1 MKLVQQLAIII
12 LYNKT
17 INEVIKLT
25 GKVKYSIVV
34 PLYNEELVISESYR
48 RLKDIMDSTRE
59 SYEIIFVN
67 DGSYDTTRLKA
78 EEVCKNDDKIKLLNF
93 SRNFGHQMAI
103 TAGMEKSIGDA
114 VIIIDADL
122 QDPPEVILKMIEKW
136 KEGYEVV
143 YGKRIKREG
152 ETFFKKFTAN
162 IFYRLLRSMTSI
174 DIPADAGDFRL
185 IDRKVCNALMS
196 LPEKNRYVRG
206 LVSWVGYKQTYV
218 EYVRK
223 ERFAGVTKYPLKKM
237 FKLAFDGITSFS
249 YKPLIMAGYF
259 GVLSFAAGFI
269 SFIIILV
276 KNCIENVNLLDL
288 GLLLSIIFSMFG
300 LIFISIGIMGQY
312 IGRIF
317 DECKNRPNYIIES
330 TVNFTGADKIKENC
344 MNN

>member
-78 EEVCKNDDKIKLLNF
+78 EEICKNDDKIKLLNF

-103 TAGMEKSIGDA
+103 TAGMKKSIGDA
-114 VIIIDADL
+114 IIIIDADL

-143 YGKRIKREG
+143 FGKRIKREG
-152 ETFFKKFTAN
+152 ETFFKKLTAN
-162 IFYRLLRSMTSI
+162 VFYRLLRSITSI

-206 LVSWVGYKQTYV
+206 LVSWVGYRQTYV

-223 ERFAGVTKYPLKKM
+223 ERFAGVTKYPLNKM
-237 FKLAFDGITSFS
+237 LKLAFDGITSFS

-269 SFIIILV
+269 SFIIILI

-300 LIFISIGIMGQY
+300 LTFISIGIMGQY